1 MIIKTTLIT
10 AYKRL
15 FLCVIAKYIL
25 MSILKLAPNQLI
37 FITMQ
42 LAYNLPSLSSDQLEQ
57 FKDIKS
63 SIASEN
69 ILDKIIESHQDTQ
82 LNNLL
87 KNAKFIEIKNNVLIF
102 AVKDSFIREA
112 LIRNYFLVIK
122 RSVAEID
129 DSIKM
134 ISITVDSGIGNN
146 SSLSSDSLVNSNFV
160 SSGSDLKRSLE
171 NDIFSKANPKFTFD
185 NYVTGES
192 NIVAYKVTKDVA
204 LQNIDYNHN
213 NVFYIH
219 SHVGMG
225 KTHLL
230 QSIANEVNNS
240 NEKAEN
246 KKDTSDSFRKCQ
258 VGYLSA
264 EKFMHNFVRAVKNN
278 TLFNLRDKINEIDL
292 FLIDDLQF
300 ICGKESTQREFAL
313 ILNSLIE
320 SGKKIVIASSVPCH
334 MLELNDERTKS
345 ILRSSNTIYIEPC
358 DYELRLKILSNYNK
372 SNDIRFE
379 ENILKMIADK
389 VTTSVRELEAGL
401 NNLKTYLSIS
411 GKKATSDNM
420 CKYIQNYIKSNVKKV
435 TILSI
440 INAVAKYY
448 KISLSDIASKKRTQK
463 LVIGRQIIA
472 YLAKEMTTESLK
484 IIGEKIGDRDHST
497 ILYYLKKLDIC
508 IKKNGKLVSDIDSIK
523 SSII

>member
-1 MIIKTTLIT
+1 
-10 AYKRL
+10 
-15 FLCVIAKYIL
+15 
-25 MSILKLAPNQLI
+25 
-37 FITMQ
+37 MQ
-42 LAYNLPSLSSDQLEQ
+42 LAYNLPSLSNEQ
-57 FKDIKS
+57 FDKAKDIKS
-63 SIASEN
+63 SVASEN
-69 ILDKIIESHQDTQ
+69 ILDKIIKSQQDTQ

-87 KNAKFIEIKNNVLIF
+87 NNAKFIEIKNNVLTF
-102 AVKDSFIREA
+102 AAKDSFTRET

-122 RSVAEID
+122 RSVADID

-134 ISITVDSGIGNN
+134 ISITVDSGIDNN
-146 SSLSSDSLVNSNFV
+146 SSLSSDSLVNNNSVSN
-160 SSGSDLKRSLE
+160 GSDLKRNLE
-171 NDIFSKANPKFTFD
+171 NDIFSKSNSKFTFD

-192 NIVAYKVTKDVA
+192 NIVAYKITKDIA

-230 QSIANEVNNS
+230 QSIVNEVNNCDT
-240 NEKAEN
+240 NIRN
-246 KKDTSDSFRKCQ
+246 KKDSAGSIRECK

-264 EKFMHNFVRAVKNN
+264 ERFMHNFIRAVKNN
-278 TLFNLRDKINEIDL
+278 TLFSLRDKIKEMDI

-300 ICGKESTQREFAL
+300 ICGKESTQKEFAL

-345 ILRSSNTIYIEPC
+345 VLRSSNTIYIEQC

-420 CKYIQNYIKSNVKKV
+420 CKYIQSYIKSNVKKV
-435 TILSI
+435 TISSI

-497 ILYYLKKLDIC
+497 ILYYLNKLDGC
-508 IKKNGKLVSDIDSIK
+508 IKKNEQLASDIDTIK
-523 SSII
+523 SSIV

>member
-1 MIIKTTLIT
+1 
-10 AYKRL
+10 
-15 FLCVIAKYIL
+15 
-25 MSILKLAPNQLI
+25 
-37 FITMQ
+37 MQ
-42 LAYNLPSLSSDQLEQ
+42 LAYNLPSLSNEQ
-57 FKDIKS
+57 FDQAKDIKS

-69 ILDKIIESHQDTQ
+69 ILDKIRASQQDTQ

-87 KNAKFIEIKNNVLIF
+87 NNAKFIEIKNNVLIF
-102 AVKDSFIREA
+102 AVKDSFTRET

-122 RSVAEID
+122 GKVADID

-134 ISITVDSGIGNN
+134 ISITVDSGINN
-146 SSLSSDSLVNSNFV
+146 NSLSSDSLVNSNLV
-160 SSGSDLKRSLE
+160 SSGLDLKRNLE
-171 NDIFSKANPKFTFD
+171 NDIFSKANHKFTFD
-185 NYVTGES
+185 NYIIGEP
-192 NIVAYKVTKDVA
+192 NIVAYKITKDIA

-230 QSIANEVNNS
+230 QSIVNEVNNCDT
-240 NEKAEN
+240 NVRN
-246 KKDTSDSFRKCQ
+246 KKDSAGSIRECK

-264 EKFMHNFVRAVKNN
+264 ERFMHNFIRAVKNN
-278 TLFNLRDKINEIDL
+278 TLFSLRDKIKEVDI

-300 ICGKESTQREFAL
+300 ICGKESTQKEFAL
-313 ILNSLIE
+313 ILNALIE

-345 ILRSSNTIYIEPC
+345 ILRSSNTIYIEQC
-358 DYELRLKILSNYNK
+358 DYKLRLKILSNYNK

-420 CKYIQNYIKSNVKKV
+420 CKYIQDYIKSNVKKV
-435 TILSI
+435 TIPAI

-508 IKKNGKLVSDIDSIK
+508 IKKNEQLASDIDTIK
-523 SSII
+523 SSIV

>member
-1 MIIKTTLIT
+1 
-10 AYKRL
+10 
-15 FLCVIAKYIL
+15 
-25 MSILKLAPNQLI
+25 
-37 FITMQ
+37 MQ
-42 LAYNLPSLSSDQLEQ
+42 LAYNLPSLSNDQLDQ
-57 FKDIKS
+57 VKVIKS

-69 ILDKIIESHQDTQ
+69 ILDKIIESQQDSQ

-87 KNAKFIEIKNNVLIF
+87 NNAKFIEIKNNVLIF
-102 AVKDSFIREA
+102 AVKDSFTRET
-112 LIRNYFLVIK
+112 LIRNYFLLIK
-122 RSVAEID
+122 GKVAEID

-134 ISITVDSGIGNN
+134 ISITVDSGIENN
-146 SSLSSDSLVNSNFV
+146 SSLSSDSLVNSNSV
-160 SSGSDLKRSLE
+160 SNGSDLKRNLE
-171 NDIFSKANPKFTFD
+171 NDIFSKSNSKFTFD

-192 NIVAYKVTKDVA
+192 NIVAYKITKDIA

-230 QSIANEVNNS
+230 QSIANEVNNC
-240 NEKAEN
+240 NENAEN
-246 KKDTSDSFRKCQ
+246 KKDTPVSFCKCK

-264 EKFMHNFVRAVKNN
+264 ERFMHNFIRAVKNN
-278 TLFNLRDKINEIDL
+278 TLFSLRDKIKEVDI

-300 ICGKESTQREFAL
+300 ICGKESTQKEFVL

-345 ILRSSNTIYIEPC
+345 ILRSSNTIYIEQC

-420 CKYIQNYIKSNVKKV
+420 CKYIQSYIKSNVKKV
-435 TILSI
+435 TISSI

-497 ILYYLKKLDIC
+497 ILYYLRKLDIC
-508 IKKNGKLVSDIDSIK
+508 IKKNEQLVNDIDSIK
-523 SSII
+523 SSIV

>member
-1 MIIKTTLIT
+1 
-10 AYKRL
+10 
-15 FLCVIAKYIL
+15 
-25 MSILKLAPNQLI
+25 
-37 FITMQ
+37 MQ
-42 LAYNLPSLSSDQLEQ
+42 LAYNLPSLSNEQ
-57 FKDIKS
+57 FEQAKDIKS

-69 ILDKIIESHQDTQ
+69 ILDKIRAFQQDTQ

-87 KNAKFIEIKNNVLIF
+87 NNAKFIEIKNNVLIF
-102 AVKDSFIREA
+102 AVKDSFTRET

-122 RSVAEID
+122 GKAAEID

-134 ISITVDSGIGNN
+134 ISITVDSGIDN
-146 SSLSSDSLVNSNFV
+146 SSLSSDLLVNSNSV
-160 SSGSDLKRSLE
+160 SSESDLKRNLE
-171 NDIFSKANPKFTFD
+171 DDIFSKANPKFTFN

-192 NIVAYKVTKDVA
+192 NIVAYKITKDIA

-230 QSIANEVNNS
+230 QSIANEVNNC
-240 NEKAEN
+240 NENTEN
-246 KKDTSDSFRKCQ
+246 KKDIPGSFRKCK

-264 EKFMHNFVRAVKNN
+264 ERFMHNFVRAVKNN
-278 TLFNLRDKINEIDL
+278 TLFSLRDKIKEVDI

-300 ICGKESTQREFAL
+300 ICGKESTQKEFAL

-345 ILRSSNTIYIEPC
+345 ILRSSNTIYIEQC
-358 DYELRLKILSNYNK
+358 DYELRLNILSNYNK

-435 TILSI
+435 TISSI

-448 KISLSDIASKKRTQK
+448 KISLSDIVSKKRTQK
-463 LVIGRQIIA
+463 LVTGRQIIA

-484 IIGEKIGDRDHST
+484 IIGKKIGDRDHST
-497 ILYYLKKLDIC
+497 ILYYLNKLDGC
-508 IKKNGKLVSDIDSIK
+508 IKKNEQLINDIDSIK
-523 SSII
+523 GSII

>member
-1 MIIKTTLIT
+1 
-10 AYKRL
+10 
-15 FLCVIAKYIL
+15 
-25 MSILKLAPNQLI
+25 
-37 FITMQ
+37 MQ
-42 LAYNLPSLSSDQLEQ
+42 LAYNLPSLSNEQ
-57 FKDIKS
+57 FEQAKDIKS

-69 ILDKIIESHQDTQ
+69 ILDKIRAFQQDTQ

-87 KNAKFIEIKNNVLIF
+87 NNAKFIEIKNNVLIF
-102 AVKDSFIREA
+102 AVKDSFTRET

-122 RSVAEID
+122 GKAAEID

-134 ISITVDSGIGNN
+134 ISITVDSGIDN
-146 SSLSSDSLVNSNFV
+146 SSLSSDLLVNSNSV
-160 SSGSDLKRSLE
+160 SGESDLKRNLE
-171 NDIFSKANPKFTFD
+171 DDIFSKANPKFTFN

-192 NIVAYKVTKDVA
+192 NIVAYKITKDIA

-230 QSIANEVNNS
+230 QSIANEVNNC
-240 NEKAEN
+240 NENAEN
-246 KKDTSDSFRKCQ
+246 KKDIPGGFRKCK

-264 EKFMHNFVRAVKNN
+264 ERFMHNFVRAVKNN
-278 TLFNLRDKINEIDL
+278 TLFSLRDKIKEVDI

-300 ICGKESTQREFAL
+300 ICGKESTQKEFAL

-345 ILRSSNTIYIEPC
+345 ILRSSNTIYIEQC
-358 DYELRLKILSNYNK
+358 DYELRLNILSNYNK

-435 TILSI
+435 TISSI

-448 KISLSDIASKKRTQK
+448 KISLSDIVSKKRTQK
-463 LVIGRQIIA
+463 LVTGRQIIA

-484 IIGEKIGDRDHST
+484 IIGKKIGDRDHST
-497 ILYYLKKLDIC
+497 ILYYLNKLDGC
-508 IKKNGKLVSDIDSIK
+508 IKKNEQLINDIDSIK
-523 SSII
+523 GSII

>member
-1 MIIKTTLIT
+1 
-10 AYKRL
+10 
-15 FLCVIAKYIL
+15 
-25 MSILKLAPNQLI
+25 
-37 FITMQ
+37 MQ
-42 LAYNLPSLSSDQLEQ
+42 LAYNLPSLSDNKNKHIEE
-57 FKDIKS
+57 IKS
-63 SIASEN
+63 NSIWVN
-69 ILDKIIESHQDTQ
+69 ILNKISESEQDSQ

-87 KNAKFIEIKNNVLIF
+87 NDAKFIEIKNNILVF
-102 AVKDSFIREA
+102 AVKDKFTRET
-112 LIRNYFLVIK
+112 LIRNYFLIIK
-122 RSVAEID
+122 RQIAEID
-129 DSIKM
+129 DNIKM
-134 ISITVDSGIGNN
+134 VSITVDISIDNNNPLDGNLLAESNAIN
-146 SSLSSDSLVNSNFV
+146 SESDQ
-160 SSGSDLKRSLE
+160 KRNLE
-171 NDIFSKANPKFTFD
+171 SDIFSKANPKFTFN

-192 NIVAYKVTKDVA
+192 NIVAYKITKDIA
-204 LQNIDYNHN
+204 MQNVDYNHN

-230 QSIANEVNNS
+230 QSIANEVNNC
-240 NEKAEN
+240 NENTEN
-246 KKDTSDSFRKCQ
+246 KKDIPGSFRKCK

-264 EKFMHNFVRAVKNN
+264 ERFMHNFVRAVKNN
-278 TLFNLRDKINEIDL
+278 TLFSLRDKIKEVDI

-300 ICGKESTQREFAL
+300 ICGKESTQKEFAL

-345 ILRSSNTIYIEPC
+345 ILRSSNTIYIEQC
-358 DYELRLKILSNYNK
+358 DYELRLNILSNYNK

-435 TILSI
+435 TISSI

-448 KISLSDIASKKRTQK
+448 KISLSDIVSKKRTQK
-463 LVIGRQIIA
+463 LVTGRQIIA

-484 IIGEKIGDRDHST
+484 IIGKKIGDRDHST
-497 ILYYLKKLDIC
+497 ILYYLNKLDGC
-508 IKKNGKLVSDIDSIK
+508 IKKNEQLINDIDSIK
-523 SSII
+523 GSII

>member
-1 MIIKTTLIT
+1 MHIKIT
-10 AYKRL
+10 
-15 FLCVIAKYIL
+15 
-25 MSILKLAPNQLI
+25 
-37 FITMQ
+37 
-42 LAYNLPSLSSDQLEQ
+42 
-57 FKDIKS
+57 KDI
-63 SIASEN
+63 
-69 ILDKIIESHQDTQ
+69 
-82 LNNLL
+82 
-87 KNAKFIEIKNNVLIF
+87 
-102 AVKDSFIREA
+102 
-112 LIRNYFLVIK
+112 
-122 RSVAEID
+122 
-129 DSIKM
+129 
-134 ISITVDSGIGNN
+134 
-146 SSLSSDSLVNSNFV
+146 
-160 SSGSDLKRSLE
+160 
-171 NDIFSKANPKFTFD
+171 
-185 NYVTGES
+185 
-192 NIVAYKVTKDVA
+192 A

-230 QSIANEVNNS
+230 QSIANKVNNC
-240 NEKAEN
+240 NENAEN
-246 KKDTSDSFRKCQ
+246 KKDTSGSFRKCK

-264 EKFMHNFVRAVKNN
+264 ERFMHNFVSAVKNN
-278 TLFNLRDKINEIDL
+278 TLFSLRDKIKEMDI

-345 ILRSSNTIYIEPC
+345 ILRSSNTIYIEQC

-420 CKYIQNYIKSNVKKV
+420 CKYIQDYIKSNVKKV
-435 TILSI
+435 TIPAI

-497 ILYYLKKLDIC
+497 ILYYLKKLDDC
-508 IKKNGKLVSDIDSIK
+508 IKENEQLVSDIDSIK
-523 SSII
+523 SSIV

>member
-1 MIIKTTLIT
+1 
-10 AYKRL
+10 
-15 FLCVIAKYIL
+15 
-25 MSILKLAPNQLI
+25 
-37 FITMQ
+37 MQ
-42 LAYNLPSLSSDQLEQ
+42 LAYNLPSLSNEQ
-57 FKDIKS
+57 FEQAKEIKS
-63 SIASEN
+63 SIVSGN
-69 ILDKIIESHQDTQ
+69 ILDKIRAFQQDTQ

-87 KNAKFIEIKNNVLIF
+87 NNAKFIEIKNNVLIF
-102 AVKDSFIREA
+102 AVKDSFTRET

-122 RSVAEID
+122 GKAAEID

-134 ISITVDSGIGNN
+134 ISITVDSGIDN
-146 SSLSSDSLVNSNFV
+146 SSLSSDSLVNSNLV
-160 SSGSDLKRSLE
+160 SSESDLKRNLE
-171 NDIFSKANPKFTFD
+171 DDIFSKANPKFTFD

-192 NIVAYKVTKDVA
+192 NIVAYKITKDIA
-204 LQNIDYNHN
+204 LQNIDYNHK

-230 QSIANEVNNS
+230 QSIANEVNNC
-240 NEKAEN
+240 NENAEN
-246 KKDTSDSFRKCQ
+246 KKDTPGSFRKCK

-264 EKFMHNFVRAVKNN
+264 ERFMHNFVRAVKNN
-278 TLFNLRDKINEIDL
+278 TLFSLRDKIKEVDI

-300 ICGKESTQREFAL
+300 ICGKESTQKEFAL

-345 ILRSSNTIYIEPC
+345 ILRSSNTIYIEQC
-358 DYELRLKILSNYNK
+358 DYELRLNILSNYNK
-372 SNDIRFE
+372 NNDIRFE

-435 TILSI
+435 TISSI

-448 KISLSDIASKKRTQK
+448 KISLSDIVSKKRTHK
-463 LVIGRQIIA
+463 LVTGRQIIA

-484 IIGEKIGDRDHST
+484 IIGKKIGDRDHST
-497 ILYYLKKLDIC
+497 ILYYLKKLNGC
-508 IKKNGKLVSDIDSIK
+508 IKKNDQLVNDIDSIK
-523 SSII
+523 SSIV

>member
-1 MIIKTTLIT
+1 
-10 AYKRL
+10 
-15 FLCVIAKYIL
+15 
-25 MSILKLAPNQLI
+25 
-37 FITMQ
+37 MQ
-42 LAYNLPSLSSDQLEQ
+42 LAYNLSSLSNDQLNQ
-57 FKDIKS
+57 AKGIKS
-63 SIASEN
+63 SVASEN
-69 ILDKIIESHQDTQ
+69 ILDKIIKSQQNTQ

-87 KNAKFIEIKNNVLIF
+87 NNTKFIEIKNNVLIF
-102 AVKDSFIREA
+102 AVKDSFTRET

-122 RSVAEID
+122 RSVADID

-134 ISITVDSGIGNN
+134 ISITVDSGIDNN
-146 SSLSSDSLVNSNFV
+146 SSLSSDSLVNNNSVSN
-160 SSGSDLKRSLE
+160 GSDLKRTLE
-171 NDIFSKANPKFTFD
+171 NDIFSKSNSKFTFD

-192 NIVAYKVTKDVA
+192 NIVAYKITKDIA

-230 QSIANEVNNS
+230 QSIANEVNNCNENAE
-240 NEKAEN
+240 NEK
-246 KKDTSDSFRKCQ
+246 DTPGSFRKCK

-264 EKFMHNFVRAVKNN
+264 ERFMHNFIRAVKNN
-278 TLFNLRDKINEIDL
+278 SLFSLRDKIKEVDI

-345 ILRSSNTIYIEPC
+345 VLRSSNTIYIEQC

-420 CKYIQNYIKSNVKKV
+420 CKYIQSYIKSNVKKV
-435 TILSI
+435 TISSI

-497 ILYYLKKLDIC
+497 ILYYLNKLDGC
-508 IKKNGKLVSDIDSIK
+508 IKKNEQLVNDIDSIK
-523 SSII
+523 SSIV

>member
-1 MIIKTTLIT
+1 
-10 AYKRL
+10 
-15 FLCVIAKYIL
+15 
-25 MSILKLAPNQLI
+25 
-37 FITMQ
+37 MQ
-42 LAYNLPSLSSDQLEQ
+42 LAYNLPSLSSDQLHQ
-57 FKDIKS
+57 AKDIKS

-69 ILDKIIESHQDTQ
+69 ILDKIRASQQDTQ

-87 KNAKFIEIKNNVLIF
+87 NNAKFIEIKNNVLIF
-102 AVKDSFIREA
+102 AVKDSFTRET

-122 RSVAEID
+122 EKVADID

-134 ISITVDSGIGNN
+134 ISITVDSGIDNN
-146 SSLSSDSLVNSNFV
+146 SSLSSNSLVNSNSV
-160 SSGSDLKRSLE
+160 SSGLDLKINLE
-171 NDIFSKANPKFTFD
+171 NDIFSKPNYKFTFN

-192 NIVAYKVTKDVA
+192 NIVAYKITKDIA

-230 QSIANEVNNS
+230 QSIANEVNNC
-240 NEKAEN
+240 NENAEN
-246 KKDTSDSFRKCQ
+246 KKDAPMSFRKCK

-264 EKFMHNFVRAVKNN
+264 ERFMHNFIRAVKNN
-278 TLFNLRDKINEIDL
+278 SLFSLRDKIKEVDI

-300 ICGKESTQREFAL
+300 ICGKESTQREFTL

-345 ILRSSNTIYIEPC
+345 VLRSSNTIYIEQC

-420 CKYIQNYIKSNVKKV
+420 CKYIQSYIKSNVKKV
-435 TILSI
+435 TISSI

-497 ILYYLKKLDIC
+497 ILYYLNKLDGC
-508 IKKNGKLVSDIDSIK
+508 IKKNEQLVNDIDSIK
-523 SSII
+523 SSIV

>member
-1 MIIKTTLIT
+1 
-10 AYKRL
+10 
-15 FLCVIAKYIL
+15 
-25 MSILKLAPNQLI
+25 
-37 FITMQ
+37 MQ
-42 LAYNLPSLSSDQLEQ
+42 LAYNLPSLSNEQ
-57 FKDIKS
+57 FEQAKDIKS

-69 ILDKIIESHQDTQ
+69 ILDKIRAFQQDTQ

-87 KNAKFIEIKNNVLIF
+87 NNAKFIEIKNNVLIF
-102 AVKDSFIREA
+102 AVKDSFTRET

-122 RSVAEID
+122 GKAAEID

-134 ISITVDSGIGNN
+134 ISITVDSGIDN
-146 SSLSSDSLVNSNFV
+146 SSLSSDLLVNSNSV
-160 SSGSDLKRSLE
+160 SGESDLKRNLE
-171 NDIFSKANPKFTFD
+171 DDIFSKANPKFTFN

-192 NIVAYKVTKDVA
+192 NIVAYKITKDIA

-230 QSIANEVNNS
+230 QSIANEVNNC
-240 NEKAEN
+240 NENTEN
-246 KKDTSDSFRKCQ
+246 KKDIPGSFRKCK

-264 EKFMHNFVRAVKNN
+264 ERFMHNFVRAVKNN
-278 TLFNLRDKINEIDL
+278 TLFSLRDKIKEVDI

-300 ICGKESTQREFAL
+300 ICGKESTQKEFAL

-345 ILRSSNTIYIEPC
+345 ILRSSNTIYIEQC
-358 DYELRLKILSNYNK
+358 DYELRLNILSNYNK

-435 TILSI
+435 TISSI

-448 KISLSDIASKKRTQK
+448 KISLSDIVSKKRTQK
-463 LVIGRQIIA
+463 LVTGRQIIA

-484 IIGEKIGDRDHST
+484 IIGKKIGDRDHST
-497 ILYYLKKLDIC
+497 ILYYLNKLDGC
-508 IKKNGKLVSDIDSIK
+508 IKKNEQLINDIDSIK
-523 SSII
+523 GSII

>member
-1 MIIKTTLIT
+1 
-10 AYKRL
+10 
-15 FLCVIAKYIL
+15 
-25 MSILKLAPNQLI
+25 
-37 FITMQ
+37 MQ
-42 LAYNLPSLSSDQLEQ
+42 LAYNLPSLSNEQ
-57 FKDIKS
+57 FEQAKDIKS
-63 SIASEN
+63 SIASGN
-69 ILDKIIESHQDTQ
+69 ILDKIRAFQQDTQ

-87 KNAKFIEIKNNVLIF
+87 NNAKFIEIKNNVLIF
-102 AVKDSFIREA
+102 AVKDSFTRET

-122 RSVAEID
+122 GKAVEID

-134 ISITVDSGIGNN
+134 ISITVDSGIDN
-146 SSLSSDSLVNSNFV
+146 SSLSGDSLVNSNLV
-160 SSGSDLKRSLE
+160 SSESDLKRNLE
-171 NDIFSKANPKFTFD
+171 DDIFSKANPKFTFN

-192 NIVAYKVTKDVA
+192 NIVAYKITKDIA

-230 QSIANEVNNS
+230 QSIANEVNNC
-240 NEKAEN
+240 NENAEN
-246 KKDTSDSFRKCQ
+246 KKDTLGSFRKCK

-264 EKFMHNFVRAVKNN
+264 ERFMHNFVRAVKNN
-278 TLFNLRDKINEIDL
+278 TLFSLRDKIKEVDI

-300 ICGKESTQREFAL
+300 ICGKESTQKEFAL

-345 ILRSSNTIYIEPC
+345 ILRSSNTIYIEQC
-358 DYELRLKILSNYNK
+358 DYELRLNILSNYNK
-372 SNDIRFE
+372 NNDIRFE

-420 CKYIQNYIKSNVKKV
+420 CKYIQNYIKSNVKKA
-435 TILSI
+435 TISSI

-448 KISLSDIASKKRTQK
+448 KISLSDIVSKKRTQK
-463 LVIGRQIIA
+463 LVTGRQIIA

-484 IIGEKIGDRDHST
+484 LIGKKIGDRDDST
-497 ILYYLKKLDIC
+497 ILYYLKKLDGC
-508 IKKNGKLVSDIDSIK
+508 IKKNEQLINDIDSIK
-523 SSII
+523 GSIV

>member
-1 MIIKTTLIT
+1 
-10 AYKRL
+10 
-15 FLCVIAKYIL
+15 
-25 MSILKLAPNQLI
+25 
-37 FITMQ
+37 MQ
-42 LAYNLPSLSSDQLEQ
+42 LAYNLSSLSNDQLNQ
-57 FKDIKS
+57 AKGIKS
-63 SIASEN
+63 SVASEN
-69 ILDKIIESHQDTQ
+69 ILDKIIKSQQNTQ

-87 KNAKFIEIKNNVLIF
+87 NNTKFIEIKNNVLIF
-102 AVKDSFIREA
+102 AVKDSFTRET

-122 RSVAEID
+122 RSVADID

-134 ISITVDSGIGNN
+134 ISITVDSGIDNN
-146 SSLSSDSLVNSNFV
+146 SSLSSDSLVNNNSVSN
-160 SSGSDLKRSLE
+160 GSDLKRNLE
-171 NDIFSKANPKFTFD
+171 NDIFSKSNSKFTFD

-192 NIVAYKVTKDVA
+192 NIVAYKITKDIA

-230 QSIANEVNNS
+230 QSIANEVNNC
-240 NEKAEN
+240 NENAEN
-246 KKDTSDSFRKCQ
+246 KKDTPVSFRKCK

-264 EKFMHNFVRAVKNN
+264 ERFMHNFIRAVKNN
-278 TLFNLRDKINEIDL
+278 TLFSLRDKIKEMDI

-300 ICGKESTQREFAL
+300 ICGKESTQKEFAL

-345 ILRSSNTIYIEPC
+345 VLRSSNTIYIEQC

-420 CKYIQNYIKSNVKKV
+420 CKYIQSYIKSNVKKV
-435 TILSI
+435 TIPSI

-497 ILYYLKKLDIC
+497 ILYYLNKLDGC
-508 IKKNGKLVSDIDSIK
+508 IKKNEQLVNDIDSIK
-523 SSII
+523 NSII

>member
-1 MIIKTTLIT
+1 
-10 AYKRL
+10 
-15 FLCVIAKYIL
+15 
-25 MSILKLAPNQLI
+25 
-37 FITMQ
+37 MQ
-42 LAYNLPSLSSDQLEQ
+42 LAYNLPSLSNEQ
-57 FKDIKS
+57 FEQAKDIKS

-69 ILDKIIESHQDTQ
+69 ILDKIRAFQQDTQ

-87 KNAKFIEIKNNVLIF
+87 NNAKFIEIKNNVLIF
-102 AVKDSFIREA
+102 AVKDSFTRET

-122 RSVAEID
+122 GKAAEID

-134 ISITVDSGIGNN
+134 ISITVDSGIDN
-146 SSLSSDSLVNSNFV
+146 SSLSSDLLVNSNSV
-160 SSGSDLKRSLE
+160 SSESDLKRNLE
-171 NDIFSKANPKFTFD
+171 DDIFSKANPKFTFN

-192 NIVAYKVTKDVA
+192 NIVAYKITKDIA

-230 QSIANEVNNS
+230 QSIANEVNNC
-240 NEKAEN
+240 NENTEN
-246 KKDTSDSFRKCQ
+246 KKDIPGSFRKCK
-258 VGYLSA
+258 VGYLSV
-264 EKFMHNFVRAVKNN
+264 ERFMHNFVRAVKNN
-278 TLFNLRDKINEIDL
+278 TLFSLRDKIKEVDI

-300 ICGKESTQREFAL
+300 ICGKESTQKEFAL

-345 ILRSSNTIYIEPC
+345 ILRSSNTIYIEQC
-358 DYELRLKILSNYNK
+358 DYELRLNILSNYNK

-435 TILSI
+435 TISSI

-448 KISLSDIASKKRTQK
+448 KISLSDIVSKKRTQK
-463 LVIGRQIIA
+463 LVTGRQIIA

-484 IIGEKIGDRDHST
+484 IIGKKIGDRDHST
-497 ILYYLKKLDIC
+497 ILYYLNKLDGC
-508 IKKNGKLVSDIDSIK
+508 IKKNEQLINDIDSIK
-523 SSII
+523 GSII